1 MSDPECG
8 DWQDIVADFEE
19 RLSEYCCSKDHSAA
33 PEPCESE
40 LWDVELHFNNYD
52 GNEDYVKVRLC
63 SSHEIAVEEAVHL
76 LWDDSKGAFYETD
89 CIFDDAVA
97 DVAAQNNATQK
108 LEQMRQTLRNIVQCR
123 SCYEALSGEWFD
135 KPVGREKVFV
145 KPALNVIT
153 KKRKLGERNGG
164 NKK

>member
-1 MSDPECG
+1 MSEVEYGHWD
-8 DWQDIVADFEE
+8 DIVDDFEE
-19 RLSEYCCSKDHSAA
+19 RLSEYCCSKDHSTA

-40 LWDVELHFNNYD
+40 LWDVEVHFNNYD
-52 GNEDYVKVRLC
+52 RNEDYCKARLC
-63 SSHEIAVEEAVHL
+63 GSHEIAVEEAVDL
-76 LWDDSKGAFYETD
+76 LWDDSQGAFYGTV

-97 DVAAQNNATQK
+97 DIAAENGATQK

-123 SCYEALSGEWFD
+123 TCYESLSSEWFA
-135 KPVGREKVFV
+135 KQSSREKVLV

-164 NKK
+164 KKK